1 MSKVVFASAFIILI
15 AAGPAF
21 SQYWRRYDGYDG
33 YHAATVGESRAN
45 GLSNIITSRSQANL
59 TNSEAAL
66 NYEEVRSKE
75 LDNRVKTANT
85 YFDMRRMNTE
95 ERFGTPEEK
104 AAHKA
109 ANQEKYYEWARSGR
123 PDRPSS
129 QQLDPI
135 TGKIN
140 WPFTLMPEKYTPY
153 RSELDDLFAKR
164 AQQGGYLT
172 YAEYTQ
178 VEKTT
183 DAMYASLKD
192 DIKELDSTDY
202 INAKN
207 FIQALLHEA
216 KQGNT

>member
-1 MSKVVFASAFIILI
+1 MTRLVFASAFIVLI

-21 SQYWRRYDGYDG
+21 SQYWRRYDGYEG
-33 YHAATVGESRAN
+33 YHASTVGESHAN
-45 GLSNIITSRSQANL
+45 GLSNIITARSQANL
-59 TNSEAAL
+59 TDSEAAL
-66 NYEEVRSKE
+66 NYQEVRSKE

-95 ERFGTPEEK
+95 ARFGTPEEK

-109 ANQEKYYEWARSGR
+109 ANQERYYEWARSGR
-123 PDRPSS
+123 PDRPNS

-140 WPFTLMPEKYTPY
+140 WPFTLMPDKYA
-153 RSELDDLFAKR
+153 ELRGDLDGLFAKR

-172 YAEYTQ
+172 YTEYTQ
-178 VEKTT
+178 VEKAT
-183 DAMYASLKD
+183 DAMFASLKA

-207 FIQALLHEA
+207 FIQALIYEA
-216 KQGNT
+216 RQGNT